1 MNFFKKNINI
11 ILSVVVLIICA
22 ATWYVWDNSRTV
34 EPASEEYV
42 WNSTLETEYIEY
54 NGKKYVLNPD
64 IETILIGGVDKD
76 GKIDMSEPNESG
88 GHADML
94 FLVVVNNKTKTVDK
108 IQINRDTMTEIDVLD
123 DNFSVKGTAIA
134 QIALSHAYG
143 NGGSV
148 SCLNTVKA
156 VENLLFGIEIN
167 KYMFLNMGA
176 MPIVN
181 DFFGGVEVLV
191 EDSFAGIDDTLVRGK
206 RIKLNGEQAYNFLRS
221 RKGLEDASNVNRMK
235 RHRQYVDNMI
245 DTIKDSV
252 EKEEISVFDLYNE
265 IYDYMATSLSA
276 SEITSLVVKT
286 KDYTDNNIIVP
297 KGEFNEENEFMEF
310 YTDDE
315 ALRRL
320 VMDLFYIEYEE

>member
-11 ILSVVVLIICA
+11 ILSVLVLIICA
-22 ATWYVWDNSRTV
+22 LTWYVWDSSKTT
-34 EPASEEYV
+34 EPVSEDYV

-54 NGKKYVLNPD
+54 NGRKYIQNPD

-76 GKIDMSEPNESG
+76 GKIDMSTPNESG

-94 FLVVVNNKTKTVDK
+94 FLVVINSRTKTVDK

-134 QIALSHAYG
+134 QIALAHAYG

-148 SCLNTVKA
+148 SCHNTVKA

-176 MPIVN
+176 IPKIN
-181 DFFGGVEVLV
+181 DFFGGIEVLV
-191 EDSFAGIDDTLVRGK
+191 EDSFAGIDDTLVRGR
-206 RIKLNGEQAYNFLRS
+206 RIKLTGKQAYNFLRS

-320 VMDLFYIEYEE
+320 VMDLFYVEYEE